1 MHRKMRTRI
10 DSSAANSLAA
20 AWPRLVL
27 AISLGLA
34 GCIAPIA
41 ARADESTGAK
51 KQRSSRQPVARE
63 RVESGDADREEG
75 PADPDDAAIANG
87 AAKAGESADP
97 DDLDDASD
105 LATAAGEA
113 SAPLAIS
120 PSTRDDRRS
129 KTAPGIGDG
138 GRRSSLGAFGPT
150 LAALAMVL
158 ALFGAMAWRLRK
170 VRPKALQPLPVEV
183 FEALGRAPLAGR
195 MQVHLFRCGNKLL
208 LVSMTPG
215 GAETLTEI
223 VDPLEVDRLA
233 GLCRESHPQSTTMSF
248 RQIWQQFAKEKATST
263 FVDSPLPPP
272 PPPPAPPRG
281 TAPRAPVVPVRGR
294 ESLNV

>member
-1 MHRKMRTRI
+1 MHRKIRTRI
-10 DSSAANSLAA
+10 DNSPANSLAA

-51 KQRSSRQPVARE
+51 KQRSSRQPAARE
-63 RVESGDADREEG
+63 RVEGGDADREEG
-75 PADPDDAAIANG
+75 PAAADDAAIANG
-87 AAKAGESADP
+87 AAKAGEAA
-97 DDLDDASD
+97 DLDDASD

-158 ALFGAMAWRLRK
+158 AIFGAVAWRLRK

-183 FEALGRAPLAGR
+183 FESLGRAPLAGR
-195 MQVHLFRCGNKLL
+195 LQVHLFRCGNKLL
-208 LVSMTPG
+208 LVSTTPS

-248 RQIWQQFAKEKATST
+248 RQIWQQFAKEKASST
-263 FVDSPLPPP
+263 FVDSPLAPP

-281 TAPRAPVVPVRGR
+281 TAPRAPVVSVRGR